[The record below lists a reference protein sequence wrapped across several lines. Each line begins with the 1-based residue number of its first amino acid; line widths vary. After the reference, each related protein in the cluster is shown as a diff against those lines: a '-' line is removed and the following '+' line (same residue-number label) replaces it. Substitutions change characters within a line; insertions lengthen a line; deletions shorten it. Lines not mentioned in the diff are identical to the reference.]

1 MEELFMNYAK
11 IAKNKSL
18 LKEYVNNDIRTV
30 YLKDGDEY
38 QIELFNPTQ
47 QEIGAKIYID
57 NTPLSNKIIIYPG
70 QRIWL
75 ERYTDKKNKFKFV
88 TYNVDNT
95 IETQK
100 AIEHNGEIKIEFY
113 SKKIES
119 YCYYNSISTI
129 SPSITWTNTS
139 ATSTSP
145 ITSTYSYSETNYAD
159 GTSCTSASL
168 NGETLSLDNKETG
181 RTTAGSKSNQELTS
195 TSIDLEYFPFR
206 IETIKILPE
215 SSRPLDSKDLNKIY
229 CTQCGHKLKTKY
241 KYCPY
246 CGTKID

>member
-1 MEELFMNYAK
+1 MNYAK

-18 LKEYVNNDIRTV
+18 LKEYVNNNTRTV

-75 ERYTDKKNKFKFV
+75 ERYTDRQNKFRFIV
-88 TYNVDNT
+88 YTIDNNKT
-95 IETQK
+95 VEK

-113 SKKIES
+113 NKKIES
-119 YCYYNSISTI
+119 YYYYNTSVTT
-129 SPSITWTNTS
+129 SPSITWTTWTS
-139 ATSTSP
+139 SP
-145 ITSTYSYSETNYAD
+145 ITSTYSYRDSSIVA
-159 GTSCTSASL
+159 SASV
-168 NGETLSLDNKETG
+168 NEKTLSLDNKETG
-181 RTTAGSKSNQELTS
+181 RTTIGSKSDQELTPAS
-195 TSIDLEYFPFR
+195 VNLELFPFR
-206 IETIKILPE
+206 TEIIKILPE
-215 SSRPLDSKDLNKIY
+215 SSRALDSKDLNKIY
-229 CTQCGHKLKTKY
+229 CAQCGHKLKSKY

-246 CGTKID
+246 CGEKIE

>member
-18 LKEYVNNDIRTV
+18 LREYDINNVRTV

-57 NTPLSNKIIIYPG
+57 NAPLSNKIIIYPG

-88 TYNVDNT
+88 TYTVDNNKT
-95 IETQK
+95 VEK

-113 SKKIES
+113 NKEIES
-119 YCYYNSISTI
+119 YYYYNTSITT
-129 SPSITWTNTS
+129 SPSITFTS
-139 ATSTSP
+139 FP

-159 GTSCTSASL
+159 GTSCASASL
-168 NGETLSLDNKETG
+168 NGKTLSLDNKETG
-181 RTTAGSKSNQELTS
+181 RTTIGSKSDQELTTAS
-195 TSIDLEYFPFR
+195 VNLELFPFR
-206 IETIKILPE
+206 TEIIKILPE
-215 SSRPLDSKDLNKIY
+215 SSRALDSKDLNKIY
-229 CTQCGHKLKTKY
+229 CAQCGHKLKSKY

-246 CGTKID
+246 CGNKIE